1 MPATISVMRRFLTAS
16 FLLLA
21 LLATL
26 AGCSEA
32 PAPQAK
38 DAPTAVHVRLEGEL
52 GVGNMALLERGL
64 RTAQAGGQQLIVVEI
79 DTPGGRIDY
88 AIAISRQ
95 LAAAQEDGLRTVA
108 WVNPAATSAG
118 ALVTLACERVYIAST
133 GTIGAALPVLPT
145 PTGII
150 AVPGEEG
157 EKISSILRGEFRAHA
172 ESNGRSKAL
181 AEAMVDPEIEV
192 RQVRIDGEQ
201 RIITGTDWDDLTQRD
216 EQPELL
222 RTLVRRGELLSLI
235 SSEAIEL
242 GMADGRADDLAEVL
256 AREGFDIG
264 TAESLQMSRS
274 ETLLAKLTEYTM
286 VLLAVGVM
294 FGYIE
299 FKTPGFG
306 VAGILG
312 LTCLGIVLVGRYMVG
327 LAEVPHIV
335 MVTVGAVL
343 ICVELFLLPGTL
355 WIGLLGAISVMSG
368 LWLSE
373 FGPGFSFTNPY
384 DQSRALDAAF
394 ELGLVALVA
403 LIGIWILSYF
413 LPDTPVLR
421 ALVQAPSDEGA
432 SSFGGGLP
440 PTGAELA
447 RVMRTGAEGVALT
460 DLRPVGKVRL
470 DDATDHEFEATAEGP
485 AIEIGDRVRV
495 TAARSGRLTVELA
508 TEETNA

>member
-1 MPATISVMRRFLTAS
+1 MRSILSAAP
-16 FLLLA
+16 LLLG
-21 LLATL
+21 LLGSL
-26 AGCSEA
+26 ASCSET
-32 PAPQAK
+32 PEPQAA
-38 DAPTAVHVRLEGEL
+38 DAPDAVHVRLEGEL

-64 RTAQAGGQQLIVVEI
+64 RTAEAGGQQLIVIEL
-79 DTPGGRIDY
+79 DTPGGRIDH

-118 ALVTLACERVYIAST
+118 ALVALACERVYISST

-145 PTGII
+145 TTGIV
-150 AVPGEEG
+150 AVPGAAG
-157 EKISSILRGEFRAHA
+157 EKINSIWRGEFRAHA

-181 AEAMVDPEIEV
+181 AEAMADPEIEV
-192 RQVRIDGEQ
+192 RQVRIDGEL
-201 RIITGTDWDDLTQRD
+201 RVITGTDWDDLTQRD
-216 EQPELL
+216 DQPEML
-222 RTLVRRGELLSLI
+222 RTLVRRGELLNLI

-256 AREGFDIG
+256 AREGYDVG
-264 TAESLQMSRS
+264 KAESLQMSRS
-274 ETLLAKLTEYTM
+274 ETLLAKLTEYSF
-286 VLLAVGVM
+286 VLLAIGVM

-306 VAGILG
+306 IAGILG
-312 LTCLGIVLVGRYMVG
+312 LICLGIVLIGRYMVG

-335 MVTVGAVL
+335 MVTVGAIL
-343 ICVELFLLPGTL
+343 ICVEIFLLPGTL
-355 WIGLLGAISVMSG
+355 WLGLLGAISVMAG

-373 FGPGFSFTNPY
+373 FGPGFSFLNPH

-394 ELGLVALVA
+394 ELGLLALVS

-421 ALVQAPSDEGA
+421 ALVQAPSDEGT

-440 PTGAELA
+440 TAGAEQVRA
-447 RVMRTGAEGVALT
+447 MHVGAEGVALT

-470 DDATDHEFEATAEGP
+470 DDASKHEFEATAEGP
-485 AIEIGDRVRV
+485 AIESGDRVRV
-495 TAARSGRLTVELA
+495 TATRSGRLTVELA
-508 TEETNA
+508 NEETNA